1 MPVSAE
7 PIYVSSRLPESDEK
21 FMNLN
26 FLDLGYEAPLRPI
39 KGEIEE
45 IRQSSL
51 PWILLCCGSLLV
63 IGTLIDFAVK
73 VIPQRKR
80 EKENIRIEKNK
91 QIAQIYNNL
100 YRNEDETSF
109 DKIIY
114 QIDHVARLV
123 FAWNEHFQWLE
134 ELDINRIPVEIRH
147 EVKAL
152 SNNISKMSK
161 DTLQKSDVSDSLQYL
176 DNILRFYYQEDVD
189 TWKN

>member
-1 MPVSAE
+1 M
-7 PIYVSSRLPESDEK
+7 
-21 FMNLN
+21 
-26 FLDLGYEAPLRPI
+26 
-39 KGEIEE
+39 
-45 IRQSSL
+45 
-51 PWILLCCGSLLV
+51 
-63 IGTLIDFAVK
+63 
-73 VIPQRKR
+73 
-80 EKENIRIEKNK
+80 
-91 QIAQIYNNL
+91 
-100 YRNEDETSF
+100 
-109 DKIIY
+109 
-114 QIDHVARLV
+114 ARLV